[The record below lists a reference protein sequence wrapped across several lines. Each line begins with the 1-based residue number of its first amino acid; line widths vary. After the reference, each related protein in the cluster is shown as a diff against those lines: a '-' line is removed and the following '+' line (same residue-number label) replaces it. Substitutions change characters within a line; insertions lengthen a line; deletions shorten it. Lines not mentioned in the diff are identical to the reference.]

1 MKRLIYLLTGLA
13 VPAAAQDFDPSNLGA
28 AYAHLLSV
36 VAQPE
41 VSVSNVEID
50 TGAPNED
57 LELDALHLP
66 FYREFGS
73 WYFQASAGYATYT
86 QELSFPEARAELE
99 SEWDALNGIV
109 EAGLLFPVTEALS
122 WTVGASA
129 GVARLENDL
138 SERGEVDI
146 DPELQSSIFNWD
158 TNAAIYR
165 AHGSVRYDVQ
175 NGDYRLKG
183 VAHLTY
189 SYVDSFSESS
199 GFDGFSD
206 DSGAAIFLFDVSR
219 RINDPD
225 AKREVYVIGHLGST
239 HFLGGNRDQL
249 GFDQYFEFGASIGVD
264 KYAAGILFI
273 YGDDVDGLSL
283 TFNYDY

>member
-1 MKRLIYLLTGLA
+1 MKKHIYLLAALA
-13 VPAAAQDFDPSNLGA
+13 VPAAAQDFDPRDLGA

-41 VSVSNVEID
+41 VAVSNVEID
-50 TGAPNED
+50 TGASDED
-57 LELDALHLP
+57 LELDVLHLP

-109 EAGLLFPVTEALS
+109 EAGLVFPVTEALS
-122 WTVGASA
+122 WAVGASA
-129 GVARLENDL
+129 GVARLDNNF
-138 SERGEVDI
+138 SVRGEVDI
-146 DPELQSSIFNWD
+146 SPDLRGSLFNWD

-165 AHGSVRYDVQ
+165 AHGSVRYDGQ

-199 GFDGFSD
+199 EFDGFSD
-206 DSGAAIFLFDVSR
+206 GSGTAIFLFDVSR

-225 AKREVYVIGHLGST
+225 AKRRVYVIGHLGST
-239 HFLGGNRDQL
+239 HFLGDNRDQL

-264 KYAAGILFI
+264 KYATGILFI
-273 YGDDVDGLSL
+273 YGDDVEGLSL

>member
-1 MKRLIYLLTGLA
+1 MKKLSYLLAVLA
-13 VPAAAQDFDPSNLGA
+13 VPAAAQEFDPSNLGA

-50 TGAPNED
+50 TGTANED
-57 LELDALHLP
+57 LGLDALHLP

-73 WYFQASAGYATYT
+73 WYFQAGAGYATYT
-86 QELSFPEARAELE
+86 QELGFPEAGDKLE
-99 SEWDALNGIV
+99 SEWDALSGIV
-109 EAGLLFPVTEALS
+109 EAGLIVPVTEALS
-122 WTVGASA
+122 WTVGASG
-129 GVARLENDL
+129 GVARLENKL
-138 SERGEVDI
+138 STRGDVDI
-146 DPELQSSIFNWD
+146 SPDLQDRLFDWD
-158 TNAAIYR
+158 TKAAIYR
-165 AHGSVRYDVQ
+165 AHGSVRYYEQ
-175 NGDYRLKG
+175 KGDYRLKG
-183 VAHLTY
+183 VVHLTY

-219 RINDPD
+219 RINNPD
-225 AKREVYVIGHLGST
+225 AERRVYAIGHLGST

-249 GFDQYFEFGASIGVD
+249 GFDQYFELGASIGVD

-273 YGDDVDGLSL
+273 YGDDVEGLSL